1 MTGSFGFRP
10 ICFPMQ
16 VPKTI
21 HDGKRELSW
30 RCLVTHRLL
39 STLVVAVVATGC
51 TFSSASACE
60 KNKNSASAA
69 STKSGNTTAAV
80 ASAKSTAAVASLD
93 HCLMPTVATT
103 TAGGGTSACATKMSA
118 AECASKMAAG
128 ECSAKSSNAVMAS
141 SKGAAKGAAA
151 SDGCCMSGASTKTAS
166 AKSTKSGAKSATA
179 SDVDAVLVGGPG
191 CSAHKSANGTMAH
204 ADCDN
209 CSDLVMC
216 EGELKTAQASM
227 QVVPLKN
234 GVMYVYT
241 ASGAKNVRTVQTAI
255 ARHTEKVTAVSAA
268 NGAKLCPECKSLR
281 GAAASGKL
289 EREVVNI
296 EGGCLTLVTSN
307 DPAVVNK
314 IYTMAGLPTNTAA
327 RVKS

>member
-1 MTGSFGFRP
+1 M
-10 ICFPMQ
+10 
-16 VPKTI
+16 
-21 HDGKRELSW
+21 
-30 RCLVTHRLL
+30 
-39 STLVVAVVATGC
+39 
-51 TFSSASACE
+51 
-60 KNKNSASAA
+60 
-69 STKSGNTTAAV
+69 
-80 ASAKSTAAVASLD
+80 D
-93 HCLMPTVATT
+93 HCLMPTVAM
-103 TAGGGTSACATKMSA
+103 AGAPAACASKMSA

-128 ECSAKSSNAVMAS
+128 ECVPGKTTSASAASAKGSA
-141 SKGAAKGAAA
+141 
-151 SDGCCMSGASTKTAS
+151 DGCCMSGAA
-166 AKSTKSGAKSATA
+166 STKSAKGTA
-179 SDVDAVLVGGPG
+179 PAANSSVDAVLTGGPS
-191 CSAHKSANGTMAH
+191 CSAHKSTGHSASAH

-216 EGELKTAQASM
+216 EGELKAAQATM

-241 ASGAKNVRTVQTAI
+241 ATGAKNVRTVQASI
-255 ARHTEKVTAVSAA
+255 ARHTERVAAVSTA
-268 NGAKLCPECKSLR
+268 NGGKLCPECKSLR

-307 DPAVVNK
+307 DPAVVGK